1 MNHSDIFTRLEKV
14 IAQRREE
21 MPEGSYT
28 TYLFREGQDK
38 ILKKLGEEA
47 AETLIA
53 SKNNSA
59 AELVYEAS
67 DLLYHLLVLLR
78 FHGIP
83 FGDIEAELERRHLPT
98 GAKDKE

>member
-1 MNHSDIFTRLEKV
+1 MNDPDIFTRLEKL

-28 TYLFREGQDK
+28 TYLFQEGQDK
-38 ILKKLGEEA
+38 ILKKVGEEA
-47 AETLIA
+47 AETIIA
-53 SKNNSA
+53 SKNNSP

-83 FGDIEAELERRHLPT
+83 FEDVEAELERRHLP
-98 GAKDKE
+98 AKVKDEG

>member
-1 MNHSDIFTRLEKV
+1 MNPSDIFTRLEQV
-14 IAQRREE
+14 IAQRWEE

-38 ILKKLGEEA
+38 ILKKVGEET
-47 AETLIA
+47 AETIIA
-53 SKNNSA
+53 SKNGNS

-83 FGDIEAELERRHLPT
+83 FETIEAELERRHLPAR
-98 GAKDKE
+98 AKDRE